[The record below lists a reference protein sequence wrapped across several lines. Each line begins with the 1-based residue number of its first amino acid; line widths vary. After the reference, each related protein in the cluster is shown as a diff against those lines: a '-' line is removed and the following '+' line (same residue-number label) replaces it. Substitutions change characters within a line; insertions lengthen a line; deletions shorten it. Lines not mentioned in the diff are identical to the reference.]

1 MNTSL
6 LGAVTAC
13 VLAAVSLPAHAQQWA
28 ALVEARGFGRG
39 AVVCDNDGSSPS
51 GNYVCLALRCQAG
64 GPLEFGLIAE
74 GGDFGDGSPFAVSVA
89 VDGRPAGAIRMRP
102 TRVTGQKQA
111 SAPYVAAEH
120 ATLIA
125 ALRTGSRATLT
136 FLGTDVAL
144 SLRGSGRQID
154 QAFAICRTPAPQA
167 ATAPGGGNLSA
178 ADVRAEL
185 IGKRLAWG
193 DAGTVYLPNGR
204 FEGVLAGRAN
214 NGTYRIEADG
224 RVCWQSMVQGCFRFY
239 RQGGA
244 LWVKRD
250 DPQSQAILGP
260 VTVRN

>member
-1 MNTSL
+1 M
-6 LGAVTAC
+6 
-13 VLAAVSLPAHAQQWA
+13 AAIALPAHAQEWS

-74 GGDFGDGSPFAVSVA
+74 GGSFGDGAPFAASIA
-89 VDGRPAGAIRMRP
+89 VDGRPAGAIMMRP
-102 TRVTGQKQA
+102 TQVIGQKQA
-111 SAPYVAAEH
+111 SSPYVAEDH
-120 ATLIA
+120 ATLVA
-125 ALRTGSRATLT
+125 ALHAGSRATLT
-136 FLGTDVAL
+136 FLGTDVTL

-154 QAFAICRTPAPQA
+154 QAFAVCLTPAPQV
-167 ATAPGGGNLSA
+167 ATAQSGGNLSA
-178 ADVRAEL
+178 TDVRAEL

-204 FEGVLAGRAN
+204 FEGVLSGRAN

-224 RVCWQSMVQGCFRFY
+224 RVCWRSMVQGCFRFY

-250 DPQSQAILGP
+250 DPRSQAVLGQ
-260 VTVRN
+260 VTVQN